1 MTNFYFRGSF
11 VAECQVLRL
20 IFRKISPKIM
30 FVPKKLNQK
39 HNLYPIFR
47 F

>member
-1 MTNFYFRGSF
+1 MTNFYFWSNF

-20 IFRKISPKIM
+20 IFGKISLKIM
-30 FVPKKLNQK
+30 FVPEKSNQK